1 MPTRDGESS
10 VADAT
15 STHGDGTGR
24 SPLAHPPQLRH
35 HFDDL
40 GQQREAATLGMWVFL
55 VTEVLLFGGL
65 FAAYLVYRVWYP
77 TVFGEA
83 SRELD
88 LWMGAAN
95 TSVLILSSLTMAL
108 AVHASQAGRRAETLA
123 GLAATMALGS
133 IFLVVKAFEYHH
145 KWVHHL
151 VPGPAFAIEGVDPHH
166 AQIFFSLY
174 FALTGLHATHMVI
187 GLGLLAVIL
196 VMAWRGRFTPAWNTP
211 VEMSG
216 LYWHFVDIVWIFLF
230 PLLYLVDR
238 HS

>member
-1 MPTRDGESS
+1 MT
-10 VADAT
+10 DAI
-15 STHGDGTGR
+15 STHDAGPDDPAPG
-24 SPLAHPPQLRH
+24 HPSRLKH

-40 GQQREAATLGMWVFL
+40 GQQREAVTLGMWVFL
-55 VTEVLLFGGL
+55 VTEVMFFGGL

-88 LWMGAAN
+88 LWLGATN
-95 TSVLILSSLTMAL
+95 TAVLILSSLTMAL
-108 AVHASQAGRRAETLA
+108 AVGASQAGKRMAVVGYLVVTM
-123 GLAATMALGS
+123 GLGAT
-133 IFLVVKAFEYHH
+133 FLVIKGFEYHH

-151 VPGPAFAIEGVDPHH
+151 VPGPTFTIAGLDPHH
-166 AQIFFSLY
+166 AQVFFSLY

-187 GLGLLAVIL
+187 GLGLLTVISI
-196 VMAWRGRFTPAWNTP
+196 MAWRGRFSRDWNTP

-216 LYWHFVDIVWIFLF
+216 LYWHFVDIIWIFLF